1 MEFTDRK
8 LLQIIEA
15 KASYLH
21 ILEDERRAQK
31 LGDEERAKE
40 REMMHLQTEKRLN
53 EIEQRLC
60 EIEQRAEDRHATLLA
75 AVQQALT
82 PPASVSSP
90 WCDRDGNWASSCGVH
105 NDPRRGGGGG
115 ATPGSAKW
123 RVPRDPG
130 KHRERDRN
138 RAPGLGHTPDSATRG
153 AARGRVGRPPRAP
166 AIIFWGRKRHKYVIR
181 KTTKKRFQEAVGNQV
196 RGASLFP
203 LVP

>member
-15 KASYLH
+15 KTSYLH

-31 LGDEERAKE
+31 LDDEERAKE

-105 NDPRRGGGGG
+105 NDPGGGGGG
-115 ATPGSAKW
+115 APRAAPSGECPGTRAYTGSATAI
-123 RVPRDPG
+123 VPRVWG
-130 KHRERDRN
+130 
-138 RAPGLGHTPDSATRG
+138 TPR
-153 AARGRVGRPPRAP
+153 AARPAGRPGVGRPPRAP
-166 AIIFWGRKRHKYVIR
+166 AIIFFGGK
-181 KTTKKRFQEAVGNQV
+181 A
-196 RGASLFP
+196 A
-203 LVP
+203 